1 MSLCVFAQHAHAAE
15 LTRVK
20 HVEWTAKTA
29 KKVRLEWDAQDD
41 AKKYEIEVKH
51 NGELLKTVIAEE
63 NHKVI
68 KHLEPDTVYYFR
80 VRAKNGTEYGAYSY
94 KEKARTKIRIDA
106 YVPTL
111 FGFWG
116 LNGYISDEGLA
127 DVRDRFHS
135 TVFQVASSSPSYT
148 VNTLLPMVRD
158 AGMHVTLRMT
168 DDHDRYITNG
178 DFDIDKWKTQVA
190 VWADSGVQEFIDDH
204 TLIGHMLLDD
214 IDTFEGLNPTA
225 EELDEMAKYSKEVLP
240 HLMTFVRQRATWMP
254 VPNNSRSAYK
264 YLDAVDNQYKSTD
277 GDAATYAQ
285 TEYDTAKALHV
296 QVIQGMNIA
305 DGGDGSSGQP
315 GWREGKYAMSADEIT
330 EYGNALLTVP
340 SIQLFL
346 LWEYDA
352 EEHWSDD
359 SIGANYFDQSDLQEA
374 LAGLGASLE

>member
-1 MSLCVFAQHAHAAE
+1 
-15 LTRVK
+15 
-20 HVEWTAKTA
+20 
-29 KKVRLEWDAQDD
+29 
-41 AKKYEIEVKH
+41 
-51 NGELLKTVIAEE
+51 
-63 NHKVI
+63 
-68 KHLEPDTVYYFR
+68 
-80 VRAKNGTEYGAYSY
+80 
-94 KEKARTKIRIDA
+94 
-106 YVPTL
+106 
-111 FGFWG
+111 
-116 LNGYISDEGLA
+116 
-127 DVRDRFHS
+127 
-135 TVFQVASSSPSYT
+135 
-148 VNTLLPMVRD
+148 MVRD